1 MDTPST
7 FHHGSYG
14 RDIHEMVEFRDAG
27 MGQYAANNQPMHS
40 VLYLFSAAGDRARTE
55 AWVRAAM
62 EHVFG
67 PDFYQGDED
76 NGEMGSW
83 YVLSALGIYP
93 LAPGTDRWILG
104 SPLFRDV
111 KIVYPDRDPI
121 TILAENN
128 SRDHVLVK
136 SVTWRGQ
143 NHNDV
148 FISHK
153 ELSRGGVFRFD
164 MISKSSGRNMPLEP
178 AFAEADGGVRDR
190 IADHAVDH
198 VTNHAAA
205 HQIKDDFVKIKRSRE
220 AKPPPPPPPPAKP
233 VLSSISSSDENLPPQ
248 FDGDE
253 NNSEMARPLHNEHN
267 EHEHNEHFEHTL
279 ELPDHKH
286 DHEEHKETQYPSIVP
301 PSYNDE
307 DTGNL
312 FRIGSALAM
321 MLTGIG
327 ILIVGVRKLTA
338 SDYDTESS
346 STSRR
351 PVRRKRIV

>member
-40 VLYLFSAAGDRARTE
+40 VLYLFSAAGDRSRTE

-128 SRDHVLVK
+128 SRDNVLVK

-153 ELSRGGVFRFD
+153 ELSRGGVFNFD
-164 MISKSSGRNMPLEP
+164 MMSKSSGSNMPIEP
-178 AFAEADGGVRDR
+178 AFAEAHDSVADR
-190 IADHAVDH
+190 VVDH
-198 VTNHAAA
+198 VADHVSDHVAAA
-205 HQIKDDFVKIKRSRE
+205 HQIKDDFVKPQRSRE
-220 AKPPPPPPPPAKP
+220 PKAPPPPPPRNP
-233 VLSSISSSDENLPPQ
+233 VPSSVSSSDSPVSEHQLHSDN
-248 FDGDE
+248 DE
-253 NNSEMARPLHNEHN
+253 NNLEIARPSSSSHNEHN
-267 EHEHNEHFEHTL
+267 EHEHDEHTL
-279 ELPDHKH
+279 ELPDHKQH

-346 STSRR
+346 STS
-351 PVRRKRIV
+351 